1 MSSGHSSS
9 DRWAAWLLEHRFGGD
24 PAQRERA
31 MPQLFGFRDR
41 VLAGARVEPG
51 DVVLDVGCGDG
62 LLGVAALD
70 LVGDSGTVIFSDVSV
85 SLLEQCRTIVTEL
98 GLLHRSKFVHV
109 GLPELADI
117 SSESVD
123 VAMTRSVLI
132 YVDDKPGSF
141 AALHRV
147 LRPGGRLSL
156 FEPINRFG
164 YPEPVSMLR
173 GLEVAGL
180 EGFAVKVKDVYRRY
194 QPDGNP
200 MLNFDERDLLACA
213 ESAGF
218 GEVHLDYHVDID
230 REPIEMTWSTFLRYA
245 PNPLVPPLQD
255 VLDEALT
262 TIERETLVQR
272 LQEQFSRGSTG
283 RRFATAFLTAIR

>member
-1 MSSGHSSS
+1 
-9 DRWAAWLLEHRFGGD
+9 
-24 PAQRERA
+24 
-31 MPQLFGFRDR
+31 
-41 VLAGARVEPG
+41 
-51 DVVLDVGCGDG
+51 
-62 LLGVAALD
+62 
-70 LVGDSGTVIFSDVSV
+70 
-85 SLLEQCRTIVTEL
+85 
-98 GLLHRSKFVHV
+98 
-109 GLPELADI
+109 
-117 SSESVD
+117 
-123 VAMTRSVLI
+123 
-132 YVDDKPGSF
+132 
-141 AALHRV
+141 
-147 LRPGGRLSL
+147 
-156 FEPINRFG
+156 
-164 YPEPVSMLR
+164 MLR

-213 ESAGF
+213 EAAGF

-230 REPIEMTWSTFLRYA
+230 REPIEMAWSTFLRYA